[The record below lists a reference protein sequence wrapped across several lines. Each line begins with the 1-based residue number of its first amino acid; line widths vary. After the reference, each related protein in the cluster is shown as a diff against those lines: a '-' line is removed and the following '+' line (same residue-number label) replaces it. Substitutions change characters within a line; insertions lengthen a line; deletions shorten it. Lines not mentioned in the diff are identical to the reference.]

1 MLQDYKLALR
11 LLLKYPGLTIV
22 GGLALAVAIGIG
34 AGWYDVM
41 GKLMAPLIP
50 LPEGHRIVTIDTQN
64 TLTNAPEPRV
74 VRDFLEWRRELRT
87 IDGLGAY
94 REDTRNL
101 IIASA
106 APELLHM
113 AELTAAA
120 FRTARVPPLLGRG
133 LLDSDELPGA
143 PGVIVLGYGV
153 WQRSFGG
160 RRDVIGSTVKLG
172 NTSATV
178 IGVMPD
184 GFGYLINHEA
194 WTPLSLGTS
203 YEALEGGAIGV
214 VGRLASGVTQDQ
226 ANAELRVLAERTA
239 AALPATHP
247 HLRPRVLRL
256 GEEPEIPAG
265 ASPRALP
272 KKP

>member
-1 MLQDYKLALR
+1 M
-11 LLLKYPGLTIV
+11 LLKYPGLTIA

-34 AGWYDVM
+34 AGWYDLT
-41 GKLMAPLIP
+41 GKLMAPVIP

-101 IIASA
+101 IIGSA
-106 APELLHM
+106 APEPIHM

-133 LLDSDELPGA
+133 LLDSDEMPGA

-160 RRDVIGSTVKLG
+160 RRDVIGSAVKLG

-184 GFGYLINHEA
+184 GFGTRSTTRHGRPCRSALRMRRSRGARSA
-194 WTPLSLGTS
+194 WSAGW
-203 YEALEGGAIGV
+203 
-214 VGRLASGVTQDQ
+214 
-226 ANAELRVLAERTA
+226 
-239 AALPATHP
+239 LPASHKTRRTPSCACSQNGRPQRFRRRTHIS
-247 HLRPRVLRL
+247 
-256 GEEPEIPAG
+256 G
-265 ASPRALP
+265 RA
-272 KKP
+272 